1 MQNIKEIWAKCLEL
15 LQPEV
20 TSISYN
26 TWFLPIVPLDF
37 SGGVFTVAVENTFAK
52 NAIDGMYNSL
62 VCNCLS
68 QVIGTNVTLN
78 TIYSNQM
85 DEFIPNHSGT
95 KTEPEKKNL
104 NAIGLNPKYTFDN
117 FVVGSANRFAHAASL
132 AVAESPAQAYNP
144 LFLYGSSGLGKTHL
158 LHAIGNYISVLNP
171 SLKIMY
177 ISSEKFMNDLITSIQ
192 ENKNEQFR
200 NKYREIDVLL
210 IDDIQF
216 IAGKHTT
223 EEEFFHTFNHLYQA
237 DKQII
242 LSSDHPP
249 KEMHTLEERLR
260 SRFEWGLICDIQAP
274 DYETRLA
281 ILQKKMQSISV
292 RIPYDVL
299 EYIAQSVDSN
309 IRELEGALN
318 RITAFTAFEREDVHL
333 DLAKRIL
340 SEYSGHTQRTYT
352 VSQIKQ
358 CVSDYFDLFPEDLMS
373 QKRTKEISYA
383 RQLCMY
389 ICRTLLDLSYPR
401 IGQEFGRDH
410 TTAMHAINK
419 IEADL
424 KTDISVKN
432 DLNDILKTLDN

>member
-1 MQNIKEIWAKCLEL
+1 MENIKEIWTKCLEL

-26 TWFLPIVPLDF
+26 TWFLPIVPLDY

-68 QVIGTNVTLN
+68 QVIGSNVTLN

-85 DEFIPNHSGT
+85 DEFIPNHSGM

>member
-1 MQNIKEIWAKCLEL
+1 MQNIKEIWAKALDL

-68 QVIGTNVTLN
+68 QVIGSPVTLN

-85 DEFIPNHSGT
+85 EDFIPTHSGT
-95 KTEPEKKNL
+95 NAEPEKKNL
-104 NAIGLNPKYTFDN
+104 NAVGLNPKYTFDN

-299 EYIAQSVDSN
+299 EYIAQNVDSN

-340 SEYSGHTQRTYT
+340 AEYSGHTQRTYT

-358 CVSDYFDLFPEDLMS
+358 CVSDYFDIFPEDLMS
-373 QKRTKEISYA
+373 QKRTKEIAYA

-389 ICRTLLDLSYPR
+389 IFRTLLDLSYPR

>member
-26 TWFLPIVPLDF
+26 TWFLPIVPLDY

-358 CVSDYFDLFPEDLMS
+358 CVSDYFDIFPEDLIS

>member
-1 MQNIKEIWAKCLEL
+1 MKNIKEIWASCLEL

-26 TWFLPIVPLDF
+26 TWFLPIVPLDY

-78 TIYSNQM
+78 TIYSNQV
-85 DEFIPNHSGT
+85 DEFIPSHSGT
-95 KTEPEKKNL
+95 NAEPEKKNL

-177 ISSEKFMNDLITSIQ
+177 ISSEKFMNDLITSIK

-358 CVSDYFDLFPEDLMS
+358 CVSDYFDIFPEDLMS

>member
-1 MQNIKEIWAKCLEL
+1 MKNINEIWTNCLEL

-20 TSISYN
+20 TSIAYN
-26 TWFLPIVPLDF
+26 TWFLPIVPLDY
-37 SGGVFTVAVENTFAK
+37 SGGVFTVAVENSFTK
-52 NAIDGMYNSL
+52 NSIDGMYNSL
-62 VCNCLS
+62 ICNCLS
-68 QVIGTNVTLN
+68 QVIGSSVTLN

-85 DEFIPNHSGT
+85 DEFAAGRFGT

-299 EYIAQSVDSN
+299 EYIAQNVDSN

-340 SEYSGHTQRTYT
+340 TEYSVNSQRTYT

-358 CVSDYFDLFPEDLMS
+358 CVSDYFDILPEDLMS

-389 ICRTLLDLSYPR
+389 ICRTLLDYSYPR

-424 KTDISVKN
+424 KTDITVKN

>member
-1 MQNIKEIWAKCLEL
+1 
-15 LQPEV
+15 
-20 TSISYN
+20 
-26 TWFLPIVPLDF
+26 
-37 SGGVFTVAVENTFAK
+37 
-52 NAIDGMYNSL
+52 
-62 VCNCLS
+62 
-68 QVIGTNVTLN
+68 
-78 TIYSNQM
+78 
-85 DEFIPNHSGT
+85 
-95 KTEPEKKNL
+95 
-104 NAIGLNPKYTFDN
+104 
-117 FVVGSANRFAHAASL
+117 
-132 AVAESPAQAYNP
+132 
-144 LFLYGSSGLGKTHL
+144 
-158 LHAIGNYISVLNP
+158 
-171 SLKIMY
+171 
-177 ISSEKFMNDLITSIQ
+177 
-192 ENKNEQFR
+192 
-200 NKYREIDVLL
+200 
-210 IDDIQF
+210 
-216 IAGKHTT
+216 
-223 EEEFFHTFNHLYQA
+223 
-237 DKQII
+237 
-242 LSSDHPP
+242 
-249 KEMHTLEERLR
+249 
-260 SRFEWGLICDIQAP
+260 
-274 DYETRLA
+274 
-281 ILQKKMQSISV
+281 MQSISV

-358 CVSDYFDLFPEDLMS
+358 CVSDYFDIFPEDLMS